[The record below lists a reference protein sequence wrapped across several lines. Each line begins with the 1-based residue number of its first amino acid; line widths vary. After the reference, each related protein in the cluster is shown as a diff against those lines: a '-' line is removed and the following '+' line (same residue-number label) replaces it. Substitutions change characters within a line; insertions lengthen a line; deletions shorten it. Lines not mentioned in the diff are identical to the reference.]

1 MFLQNI
7 FSQNCKLSLI
17 LYQRSN
23 LASHINAVHENK
35 CDIEN
40 KHNMENVSDNT
51 TSPKLNLQI
60 ESIHSNWREIL
71 KCEICDSNFT
81 SKEELLNHMEAG
93 HDRAEPFFC
102 VLCQKNFT
110 EKYSLLAH
118 ISSVH
123 EGLKYECKTCKTKFS
138 KETNLMKHMKKVH
151 KIYKHLMEV
160 EDRGIPTIATQE
172 SAIERYPNHL
182 NQRKDTPVTMEIMQ
196 E

>member
-1 MFLQNI
+1 M
-7 FSQNCKLSLI
+7 
-17 LYQRSN
+17 
-23 LASHINAVHENK
+23 ASHINAVHENK

-40 KHNMENVSDNT
+40 VSDNT
-51 TSPKLNLQI
+51 TSPKLHLQN
-60 ESIHSNWREIL
+60 ESVHSNLLEIL

-81 SKEELLNHMEAG
+81 YKEDLLNHMEAG
-93 HDRAEPFFC
+93 HDRTEPFFC

-123 EGLKYECKTCKTKFS
+123 EGQKYECETCKTKFS

-151 KIYKHLMEV
+151 KIYKHLLEV
-160 EDRGIPTIATQE
+160 ENESIPTIATQE
-172 SAIERYPNHL
+172 SDIERYPDHL
-182 NQRKDTPVTMEIMQ
+182 NQRKDTPVTMESMQ